1 MYSDAE
7 LSQRKID
14 TLLELWSASLVPHND
29 SPPITNY
36 RDLHR
41 QIDAIELGN
50 VSWENTCL
58 KYNGPLP
65 ETTRTPEWMTSE
77 YDVWYRNPR
86 QMIKN
91 ILARPDFEGHVDY
104 AAYQEF
110 ISEQRRYGNL
120 MSGDWAWQQSV
131 RCAHSI
137 FVLIRL

>member
-36 RDLHR
+36 WDLHC

-110 ISEQRRYGNL
+110 ISEQ
-120 MSGDWAWQQSV
+120 
-131 RCAHSI
+131 
-137 FVLIRL
+137 